1 MYNLLSMQVA
11 INQSWFVST
20 NYLVQLP
27 IKRRWMFLHFLR
39 LASRS
44 NWCIC
49 FSDCPVSFQVWLLS
63 WSFGFILT
71 KSSEASISSRRTVL
85 HNSVLDAIFHPLP
98 WICFFLSS
106 HSPSLVF
113 FCLLMLFCALAV
125 RVQVTNTSWNLNIG
139 WWKGNLISLS
149 NLMSLTNPSNQ
160 SSLLVVFF
168 FFFCPFILIFLL
180 ISTHLSLVYSSHH
193 LASLFLQKS
202 AYIWK

>member
-39 LASRS
+39 LATRS

-49 FSDCPVSFQVWLLS
+49 FSDYPVSFQVWLLS
-63 WSFGFILT
+63 WLFGFILT

-106 HSPSLVF
+106 HIPSLVF

-139 WWKGNLISLS
+139 WRKGNLISLA

-160 SSLLVVFF
+160 SSLLFFF
-168 FFFCPFILIFLL
+168 FFFCPFFLIFLL
-180 ISTHLSLVYSSHH
+180 FSSPLSLVYSSHH

-202 AYIWK
+202 TYIWK